1 MKSPGAARTGLARAI
16 ASIALLAAGLIGCR
30 RASPPPPKLAE
41 LRGADVILVTI
52 DTLRADS
59 PHYAGNARV
68 STPNLDRLAAEG
80 IVFTEAHAHNV
91 VTLPSHANILTGLY
105 PYQHGVRDN
114 EGFRLAD
121 SFPTLAT
128 LLKAKGYAT
137 GAFIGGF
144 PLDSRF
150 GLARGFDVYDERY
163 PEGLESDQFVLPE
176 RRASDVLAAAQSW
189 YAAAAGRPRFL
200 WIHLYDCHAPYR
212 PPPPFDTEY
221 VADPYLGEVAGVDRA
236 LAPLVEEI
244 ESKTGPTFLVV
255 TSDHGEAL
263 GDHGEKTHG
272 LFAYEAT
279 LHVPLVL
286 WSGARLP
293 HAVDASMARHVDILP
308 TVLEA
313 VGLPIPRNLPG
324 ISLLSRR
331 DRAGVDC
338 YFEALSTSLER
349 GWAPLFGVMKD
360 GYKFIDLPLPE
371 LYELRS
377 DREER
382 RNLVPQKTDVV
393 RALRPLLP
401 SSKEIGTPSWS
412 SASSETAAKLR
423 SLGYLGGRAPQ
434 KEHYTVEDD
443 PKRLVELDGK
453 LHDLVDLYSA
463 GKLAEAERLARDA
476 VLERP
481 SMPTGYEYLSF
492 LQVQKGDVA
501 SAVRTLEDA
510 RRRNLLDERL
520 ASRLAL
526 LYSERGASREALALF
541 ETSSAS
547 ENPDVWNALGIVH
560 ARAKQLPEA
569 MAAFDSA
576 LRLRPNDPVTLQNV
590 GITYLN
596 FGRAGPARDA
606 LEKALA
612 ANDRLPRAWN
622 ARGVLLEQGGRSAEA
637 IASWRRAVE
646 LEPGLLD
653 AWMNIAVVAAKRGD
667 VGEQRD
673 ALSQFV
679 ARASGN
685 LYASDVA
692 RARRLL
698 AALPPAK

>member
-1 MKSPGAARTGLARAI
+1 VSSPVDARDGLARAV
-16 ASIALLAAGLIGCR
+16 ASLVLLAAGLTGCHR
-30 RASPPPPKLAE
+30 TSPAPPFAGVV
-41 LRGADVILVTI
+41 GADVILVTI
-52 DTLRADS
+52 DTLRADA
-59 PHYAGNARV
+59 PHFAGNARV

-80 IVFTEAHAHNV
+80 IVFTQAHAHNV

-105 PYQHGVRDN
+105 PYEHGVRDN
-114 EGFRLAD
+114 EGFRLSD

-163 PEGLESDQFVLPE
+163 PEGLDSDQFVLPE
-176 RRASDVLAAAQSW
+176 RRAAEVVAAAQAW
-189 YAAAAGRPRFL
+189 FAGAAGHPRFL

-212 PPPPFDTEY
+212 PPSPFDSEY
-221 VADPYLGEVAGVDRA
+221 AAEPYLGEVAGVDRA
-236 LAPLVEEI
+236 LEPLVRELK
-244 ESKTGPTFLVV
+244 SKTTTTFLVV

-286 WSGARLP
+286 WSPGRIP
-293 HAVDASMARHVDILP
+293 HAVDASMARHIDILP

-313 VGLPIPRNLPG
+313 VGLPAPKNLPG

-331 DRAGVDC
+331 DRAGVAC

-360 GYKFIDLPLPE
+360 GYKFIDLPSPE

-377 DREER
+377 DPEER
-382 RNLVPQKTDVV
+382 RNRVLERSDVV
-393 RALRPLLP
+393 RSLRPLLP
-401 SSKEIGTPSWS
+401 MQKNVGAPS
-412 SASSETAAKLR
+412 SASDETAAKLR
-423 SLGYLGGRAPQ
+423 SLGYLGGRAER
-434 KEHYTVEDD
+434 KDRYGVEDD
-443 PKRLVELDGK
+443 PKRLVGVDGK
-453 LHDLVDLYSA
+453 LHDFADLFSA
-463 GKLAEAERLARDA
+463 GKLAEAERLAREVVA
-476 VLERP
+476 ERP
-481 SMPTGYEYLSF
+481 AMATGYEYLSL
-492 LQVQKGDVA
+492 LQAQRGDTA
-501 SAVRTLEDA
+501 AAIQTLEEA

-520 ASRLAL
+520 ESRLAL
-526 LYSERGASREALALF
+526 LYSERGASKEALALLAN
-541 ETSSAS
+541 SSRS
-547 ENPDVWNALGIVH
+547 NNPDVWNALGIVH
-560 ARAKQLPEA
+560 ARARQLPEA

-576 LRLRPNDPVTLQNV
+576 LRLRPNDPITWQNI

-596 FGRAGPARDA
+596 FGRSGPAREA

-622 ARGVLLEQGGRSAEA
+622 ARGVLLDQEGKSDEA
-637 IASWRRAVE
+637 IASWRHAVE

-653 AWMNIAVVAAKRGD
+653 AWMNIAVVAGKRKD
-667 VGEQRD
+667 VAQQRD
-673 ALSQFV
+673 ALSQFI
-679 ARASGN
+679 ARAPEGP
-685 LYASDVA
+685 YASDVA
-692 RARRLL
+692 QARRLL
-698 AALPPAK
+698 AGLPPEK